1 MGNCAPQ
8 FHELHHPE
16 YSQFENQVFYPSPYD
31 HLPQK
36 SSLEDTPK
44 EFMERIGQF
53 TIQVPQ
59 PESSMEDTLKAFMHL
74 TCQSF
79 SDVKNATM
87 ANTSAIESLEG
98 QLDCLVAELK
108 KMEEEELQSQLMV
121 ERHYM
126 IDKDDSSNPHHEH
139 VQATTTL
146 GSEEIVEEIVNE
158 PSLEDPLEESFA
170 HLEFDL
176 DLDMIHE
183 QAETLLDSTPEVR
196 LENGEATEISF
207 PNISSLA
214 IEEEVKDEHLLSF
227 EHLEQIELPSTPNL
241 SNDKEVSTEGPSF
254 INIFLETLHKPQ
266 G

>member
-1 MGNCAPQ
+1 
-8 FHELHHPE
+8 
-16 YSQFENQVFYPSPYD
+16 
-31 HLPQK
+31 
-36 SSLEDTPK
+36 
-44 EFMERIGQF
+44 
-53 TIQVPQ
+53 
-59 PESSMEDTLKAFMHL
+59 
-74 TCQSF
+74 
-79 SDVKNATM
+79 
-87 ANTSAIESLEG
+87 
-98 QLDCLVAELK
+98 
-108 KMEEEELQSQLMV
+108 
-121 ERHYM
+121 M
-126 IDKDDSSNPHHEH
+126 IDEDDSSNPHHEH

-214 IEEEVKDEHLLSF
+214 TEEEVKDEHLLSF